1 VSAPGRLYLLP
12 AWLAED
18 APPEAV
24 LPASVLERLRA
35 LDAFVVED
43 AKSARRFLAACGHP
57 KPMREI
63 EMAELSE
70 HTGAS
75 AVPALLAPL
84 AAGRDVGLLS
94 EAGVPAVADP
104 GALLVAAAHARGIR
118 VVPLVGPS
126 SIVLA
131 LMASGLEGQRFRFL
145 GYLPTEPAARR
156 ARMLE
161 AERDSA
167 RARET
172 QVFIETPY
180 RNDALLADLLQSLR
194 APTRLAVAADL
205 TGPNEWIRSD
215 AIEGWK
221 ARPSPP
227 IGKRPAI
234 FLIMGSEP
242 FFTQKGT
249 EPIRKT

>member
-18 APPEAV
+18 APPESV
-24 LPASVLERLRA
+24 LPAGVLERLRA
-35 LDAFVVED
+35 LDCFVVED

-57 KPMREI
+57 RALREI

-70 HTGAS
+70 HTDRA

-84 AAGRDVGLLS
+84 LAGRDVGLLS
-94 EAGVPAVADP
+94 EAGAPAVADP
-104 GALLVAAAHARGIR
+104 GAALVALAHARGVR

-126 SIVLA
+126 SILLA

-156 ARMLE
+156 ARVLE
-161 AERDSA
+161 AERDSV

-180 RNDALLADLLQSLR
+180 RNDALLADLVQACR
-194 APTRLAVAADL
+194 ATTRLAVAADL

-215 AIEGWK
+215 AIEAWR
-221 ARPSPP
+221 ARPSPA

-234 FLIMGSEP
+234 FLIMGS
-242 FFTQKGT
+242 G
-249 EPIRKT
+249 